1 MSAELGQNDHTLS
14 SNGALT
20 LKVAHQLP
28 TRPCASPSDLCV
40 FCGKRNLDETGNGKT
55 PRWEILIPCHDCT
68 CDLTWGVHGGPKQT
82 GRVGRGEVGIVPPDV
97 PHSKRWLGEAN
108 IILLGLNPGW
118 VRSFD
123 LGLISDLIIEPFQ
136 RLALLD
142 PLISGLAQEMER
154 ESAVAIRS
162 SLSQMAALGHCL
174 AARLIRKR
182 PADDPLSE
190 AGGEV

>member
-1 MSAELGQNDHTLS
+1 M
-14 SNGALT
+14 
-20 LKVAHQLP
+20 
-28 TRPCASPSDLCV
+28 
-40 FCGKRNLDETGNGKT
+40 
-55 PRWEILIPCHDCT
+55 
-68 CDLTWGVHGGPKQT
+68 
-82 GRVGRGEVGIVPPDV
+82 PPDV
-97 PHSKRWLGEAN
+97 PHSRRWLGEAN

-154 ESAVAIRS
+154 ESAVEIRS
-162 SLSQMAALGHCL
+162 SLSRMAALGHCL